1 MNKFFKESR
10 NALLTHQKYSDKNKN
25 INNKQKFK
33 LGRLKSQENSKK
45 TDNIDIKTSQNKSR
59 KVSPFFNKNLLKK
72 TIKKISKR
80 SIAEF
85 LHKNTNHQMDER
97 LNFIRNNTP
106 RFQKK
111 SLQNKGLHIEQGNNI
126 GRDILIKSLYDD
138 IKIRNILNLWN
149 ELEVKESYRTYF
161 FFIYR
166 ELNTEGKS
174 NLYHKE
180 INELIQLKNDIKSLT
195 YNIEL
200 RVGII
205 NKLEELNEELNS
217 EREDGKAE
225 ENTLNQMFKKMEDLT
240 IQAVNIVKYM
250 KKIKTVINLL
260 PNLNKYN
267 LDIIS
272 RKFNFDKNYLIKMKF
287 ETDFLNG
294 GYIQNSLG
302 IDIDQAPFLIKAKD
316 KDALFND
323 DKEKNL
329 MLCDQKVI
337 NDIIDCN
344 YFIYK
349 ELISYENE
357 KANKKSVR
365 SISPIRKN
373 TSAYNFYTNINF
385 YTHGFFNRKEK
396 LVSALNDKKKNI
408 VNNIFNNYLINAKK
422 DLLIDNKMNNSAR
435 YIENK
440 DLFNAYNF
448 NNNKILPNFDEKF
461 KQINSIKIK
470 KSNLINF
477 QKDLKRSDLN
487 DSGIILSKKLEKLM
501 VNKKTPHLNN
511 GDIEQLKDYDIFIN
525 NNSK

>member
-1 MNKFFKESR
+1 MNKFLKESR
-10 NALLTHQKYSDKNKN
+10 NALLTHQKYSDKTKN
-25 INNKQKFK
+25 VNNKQKFK
-33 LGRLKSQENSKK
+33 LGRLKSQENAKK
-45 TDNIDIKTSQNKSR
+45 SDNFDLKTSQNKSR
-59 KVSPFFNKNLLKK
+59 KVSPFFNKNILKK

-80 SIAEF
+80 SIAEL
-85 LHKNTNHQMDER
+85 LHKNTNQPMDER
-97 LNFIRNNTP
+97 LNFIRNNTAH
-106 RFQKK
+106 FQKK
-111 SLQNKGLHIEQGNNI
+111 FLPNKGMHIEQGSNM
-126 GRDILIKSLYDD
+126 GRDILIKSLYND
-138 IKIRNILNLWN
+138 IKIRNIINLWN
-149 ELEVKESYRTYF
+149 ELEVNESYRTYF

-200 RVGII
+200 RIGIV
-205 NKLEELNEELNS
+205 NKLEELNDELNN
-217 EREDGKAE
+217 EREDGKVE
-225 ENTLNQMFKKMEDLT
+225 QNTLDQMFKKMEDLT
-240 IQAVNIVKYM
+240 MQAVDIVKYM
-250 KKIKTVINLL
+250 KKIKTVVNLL

-287 ETDFLNG
+287 ETNFLNG
-294 GYIQNSLG
+294 GYIQNELG

-316 KDALFND
+316 KDALFCD
-323 DKEKNL
+323 DKENNV

-349 ELISYENE
+349 
-357 KANKKSVR
+357 
-365 SISPIRKN
+365 
-373 TSAYNFYTNINF
+373 TNINF
-385 YTHGFFNRKEK
+385 YTHEFFNRKEK

-435 YIENK
+435 YIKNK
-440 DLFNAYNF
+440 DLFNAENY

-461 KQINSIKIK
+461 KQISSIKIK
-470 KSNLINF
+470 KSDLINF
-477 QKDLKRSDLN
+477 QKDLKRNDLN
-487 DSGIILSKKLEKLM
+487 DSGIILSKKLEKLKI
-501 VNKKTPHLNN
+501 NKKTPYLNN
-511 GDIEQLKDYDIFIN
+511 DDIIQIKSNDIFSNI
-525 NNSK
+525 NSK

>member
-1 MNKFFKESR
+1 MNKFLKESR

-25 INNKQKFK
+25 VNNKQKFK
-33 LGRLKSQENSKK
+33 LGRLKSQENAKK
-45 TDNIDIKTSQNKSR
+45 SENFDLKTSQNKSR
-59 KVSPFFNKNLLKK
+59 KVSPFFNKNILKK

-80 SIAEF
+80 SIAEL
-85 LHKNTNHQMDER
+85 LHKNTNQPMDER
-97 LNFIRNNTP
+97 LNFIRNNTAH
-106 RFQKK
+106 FQKK
-111 SLQNKGLHIEQGNNI
+111 FLPNKGMHIEQGNNN
-126 GRDILIKSLYDD
+126 GRDILIKSLYND
-138 IKIRNILNLWN
+138 IKIRNIINLWN
-149 ELEVKESYRTYF
+149 ELEVNESYRTYF

-200 RVGII
+200 RIGIV
-205 NKLEELNEELNS
+205 NKLEELNDELNN
-217 EREDGKAE
+217 EREDGKVE
-225 ENTLNQMFKKMEDLT
+225 QNTLDQMFKKMEDLT
-240 IQAVNIVKYM
+240 MQAVDIVKYM
-250 KKIKTVINLL
+250 KKIKTVVNLL

-287 ETDFLNG
+287 ETNFLNG
-294 GYIQNSLG
+294 GYIQNELG

-316 KDALFND
+316 KDALFCD
-323 DKEKNL
+323 DKENNV

-385 YTHGFFNRKEK
+385 YTHEFFNRKEK

-435 YIENK
+435 YIKNK
-440 DLFNAYNF
+440 DLFNAENY

-461 KQINSIKIK
+461 KQISSIKIK
-470 KSNLINF
+470 KSDLINF
-477 QKDLKRSDLN
+477 QKDLKRNDLN
-487 DSGIILSKKLEKLM
+487 DSGIILSKKLEKLKI
-501 VNKKTPHLNN
+501 NKKTPYLNN
-511 GDIEQLKDYDIFIN
+511 DDIIQIKSNDIFSNI
-525 NNSK
+525 NSK

>member
-1 MNKFFKESR
+1 MNKFSKESR
-10 NALLTHQKYSDKNKN
+10 NALLTQQKYSDKNKN
-25 INNKQKFK
+25 INNIQKFK
-33 LGRLKSQENSKK
+33 LCRLKSQENAKK
-45 TDNIDIKTSQNKSR
+45 SDITDIKTSQNKSR
-59 KVSPFFNKNLLKK
+59 KVSPFFNRNILKK
-72 TIKKISKR
+72 TIKKVSKR
-80 SIAEF
+80 SIAELF
-85 LHKNTNHQMDER
+85 NKNINQPMDER
-97 LNFIRNNTP
+97 LNFIGNKTSH
-106 RFQKK
+106 FQKK
-111 SLQNKGLHIEQGNNI
+111 LLQNKGIHIEQGNNI
-126 GRDILIKSLYDD
+126 RRDILIKSLYDD
-138 IKIRNILNLWN
+138 NKIRNLINLWN
-149 ELEVKESYRTYF
+149 ELEVNESYRTYF
-161 FFIYR
+161 FFIYK
-166 ELNTEGKS
+166 ELNTEGRS

-200 RVGII
+200 RIGII
-205 NKLEELNEELNS
+205 NKLEEINDELND
-217 EREDGKAE
+217 EREDGKVN

-240 IQAVNIVKYM
+240 MQAINIVKYM

-294 GYIQNSLG
+294 GYIQNNLG
-302 IDIDQAPFLIKAKD
+302 IDIDQAPFLIKVKD

-323 DKEKNL
+323 DKENNV

-385 YTHGFFNRKEK
+385 YTHEFVDRKEK
-396 LVSALNDKKKNI
+396 VVSALNGKKKNI

-422 DLLIDNKMNNSAR
+422 DLLIDNKMNYSAR
-435 YIENK
+435 FIKNK
-440 DLFNAYNF
+440 DLYNADNF
-448 NNNKILPNFDEKF
+448 NNNKILSNFDEKF
-461 KQINSIKIK
+461 KHINSIKIK
-470 KSNLINF
+470 KSDLINF
-477 QKDLKRSDLN
+477 QKDLKRNDLN
-487 DSGIILSKKLEKLM
+487 DSGIILSKKLENLRL
-501 VNKKTPHLNN
+501 NKKNPHLNN
-511 GDIEQLKDYDIFIN
+511 DDISQVKEYDIFGNI
-525 NNSK
+525 NSK